1 MKLNPIE
8 NEIFE
13 AFRKNEK
20 KIMESIIFLK
30 LNGYKITK
38 DKKI

>member
-1 MKLNPIE
+1 MKPNPIE
-8 NEIFE
+8 NQIFE

-30 LNGYKITK
+30 LNGYNVQKE
-38 DKKI
+38 KKI